1 MKNCSRSYAHLDAST
16 MTQFQIT
23 LVMISKIKT
32 SHKSEL
38 Q

>member
-1 MKNCSRSYAHLDAST
+1 M
-16 MTQFQIT
+16 QFQIT

-38 Q
+38 QKGFNDSDLQLY